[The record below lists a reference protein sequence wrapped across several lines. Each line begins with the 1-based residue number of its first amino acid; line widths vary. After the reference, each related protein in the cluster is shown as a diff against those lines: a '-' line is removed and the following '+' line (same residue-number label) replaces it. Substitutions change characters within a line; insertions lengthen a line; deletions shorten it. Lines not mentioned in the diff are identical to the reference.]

1 MILCIGQ
8 ILDQS
13 EVADVLQLLARA
25 EWRPGRETAGWAA
38 QGVKDNRQLAGDS
51 PAHGKISATVL
62 AALARNETFTAAAL
76 PRQISPL
83 LVTRTEEGMGYGPH
97 VDNAVM
103 HAPPLRTDLAF
114 TLFLASVGDYEGGEL
129 VIEDTQGEQ
138 AFKLA
143 PGALVLYP
151 ATTLHRVEK
160 VRSGVRLVVAGWAQ
174 SLVRDPRVREMLFDL
189 EHLRRSAFARD
200 GKSAE
205 LDLLC
210 KLHSNLLRLHAE
222 I

>member
-8 ILDQS
+8 ILGES
-13 EVADVLQLLARA
+13 EMAAVLQLLAEA
-25 EWRPGRETAGWAA
+25 GWRPGRETAGWAA
-38 QGVKDNRQLAGDS
+38 QGVKDNLQLPGDS
-51 PAHGKISATVL
+51 PAYGKISAIVL
-62 AALARNETFTAAAL
+62 AELARNETFAAAAL
-76 PRQISPL
+76 PRRISPL
-83 LVTRTEEGMGYGPH
+83 LVSRTEAGMEYGQH
-97 VDNAVM
+97 VDNAIM
-103 HAPPLRTDLAF
+103 HDPPLRTDLAF
-114 TLFLASVGDYEGGEL
+114 TLFLGTVRDYEGGEL
-129 VIEDTQGEQ
+129 VIDDSQGEQ

-160 VRSGVRLVVAGWAQ
+160 VRSGARLVIAGWVQ

-200 GKSAE
+200 GKSSE
-205 LDLLC
+205 FDLLC

>member
-1 MILCIGQ
+1 MILCIGR
-8 ILDQS
+8 ILDES
-13 EVADVLQLLARA
+13 EIADVLRLLAPA
-25 EWRPGRETAGWAA
+25 EWRPGKETAGWAA
-38 QGVKDNRQLAGDS
+38 QGVKDNLQLAADS
-51 PAHGKISATVL
+51 PTYSKVSATVL
-62 AALARNETFTAAAL
+62 AALARNETFAAAAL

-83 LVTRTEEGMGYGPH
+83 LMSRTDEGMGYGAH

-103 HAPPLRTDLAF
+103 HTPPLRTDLAF
-114 TLFLASVGDYEGGEL
+114 TLFLGSVRDYEGGEL
-129 VIEDTQGEQ
+129 VIDDSQGEQ

-151 ATTLHRVEK
+151 ATALHRVER
-160 VRSGVRLVVAGWAQ
+160 VRSGARLVVAGWVQ

-189 EHLRRSAFARD
+189 EHLRRSTFARD
-200 GKSAE
+200 GKSPE
-205 LDLLC
+205 FDLLC